1 MRLLPPVTTD
11 RPSVQPTTAKK
22 VQQVLFEFFSKPM
35 TAKKVMLAASA
46 QPWGQK
52 RTTLTQELI
61 RRLLNCSKA
70 LNCTTKRKHIDNFM
84 QLLKN
89 SGYSQKFRVEILKSG
104 LKGYN
109 KILKAEKDGV
119 RPMYRPKG
127 WKESARWL
135 EKRRKKNNWLGTF
148 WKSCIFVPP
157 TPGSELKKQMQAKE
171 EEMRAGGRE
180 AYPIKIIET
189 AGRTLEQ
196 TLVNTDPFDGNKCSD
211 DKCEPNKNPKN
222 KINCRRNGVCYR
234 VSCLSCLRAGRPA
247 DVTAYLKCAC
257 YYGESAK
264 NMHCRSKEH
273 VAKFNSK
280 SEKTRAES
288 AFYKH
293 LVNSHGGK
301 AANKS
306 FSDYFEIQAYQ
317 KPFTR
322 LVEEGTFI
330 SSHKGELLNSK
341 NEWHQAKIVRT
352 TTKVIQGG
360 AEVLQQG
367 GRGGGGQPLGG
378 RIGARTQGQ

>member
-1 MRLLPPVTTD
+1 
-11 RPSVQPTTAKK
+11 
-22 VQQVLFEFFSKPM
+22 
-35 TAKKVMLAASA
+35 
-46 QPWGQK
+46 
-52 RTTLTQELI
+52 
-61 RRLLNCSKA
+61 
-70 LNCTTKRKHIDNFM
+70 
-84 QLLKN
+84 
-89 SGYSQKFRVEILKSG
+89 
-104 LKGYN
+104 
-109 KILKAEKDGV
+109 
-119 RPMYRPKG
+119 MYRPKG

-135 EKRRKKNNWLGTF
+135 ERRRKKNNWLGTF

-189 AGRTLEQ
+189 AGKTLEQ
-196 TLVNTDPFDGNKCSD
+196 TLVNTDPFGGNKCTD
-211 DKCEPNKNPKN
+211 DKCEPSKNPKN
-222 KINCRRNGVCYR
+222 KINCRRNGVGYR
-234 VSCLSCLRAGRPA
+234 VSCLSCLRAGRSS
-247 DVTAYLKCAC
+247 YLECAC

-273 VAKFNSK
+273 VQKFNSK
-280 SEKTRAES
+280 SEKIRSES

-301 AANKS
+301 SPEKN
-306 FSDYFEIQAYQ
+306 FSDYFEVQIMKAYQ

-352 TTKVIQGG
+352 TTRVIQGG
-360 AEVLQQG
+360 AELLQPV

-378 RIGARTQGQ
+378 RVGAARTQGQ